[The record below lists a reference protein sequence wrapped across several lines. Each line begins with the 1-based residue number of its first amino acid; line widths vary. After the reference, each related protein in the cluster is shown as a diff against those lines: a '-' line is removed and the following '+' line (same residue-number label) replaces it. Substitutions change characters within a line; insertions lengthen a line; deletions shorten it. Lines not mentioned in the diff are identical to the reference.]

1 MTTATRRTPMT
12 DEDLWYFTHNGF
24 YKVPEL
30 LPDDLIDR
38 LNAATDRQIQIGEPP
53 IVREN
58 RDEPITPGNIRRI
71 SKILDRDPVYLEA
84 AQHPIILDALE
95 NILGPNIEL
104 VTNKHNHM
112 MIRPG
117 RSYPVPWHSGESPY
131 SYLLVTASI
140 FLEESNLENGC
151 IRIVPGSHQRPFRY
165 QGREDPE
172 ERRPK
177 GEFREVELYRRSLPV
192 PMPRGGVLLFI
203 DRCYHGSDINETDS
217 SRRALTLAYRP
228 HDVKNVIKHDPE
240 KILVRGERAYSG
252 HTSPYEGYT
261 IAPLSE

>member
-1 MTTATRRTPMT
+1 MPAERTTSLT

-24 YKVPEL
+24 YRIPEL

-38 LNAATDRQIQIGEPP
+38 LNEATDKQIEMGVPP

-58 RDEPITPGNIRRI
+58 TDEPITPGNIRRI
-71 SKILDRDPVYLEA
+71 SKILDRDPVYLETA
-84 AQHPIILDALE
+84 RHPIILDALDS
-95 NILGPNIEL
+95 ILGPNIEL

-117 RSYPVPWHSGESPY
+117 NSYPVPWHSGESPY

-140 FLEESNLENGC
+140 FLEASDLENGC

-177 GEFREVELYRRSLPV
+177 GEFRKIELYRRSLPV

-203 DRCYHGSDINETDS
+203 DRCYHGSDVNETDS

-228 HDVKNVIKHDPE
+228 HDVKNVIKDDPE
-240 KILVRGERAYSG
+240 KTLIRGEREYSG

-261 IAPLSE
+261 IAPPE